1 MFSVSLLRSSN
12 ARALCVL
19 LLALASGACGE
30 TPTGPGAFAPFS
42 TQDLRAGTGAAAAS
56 GNTLRVNYK
65 LWLYDGAATD
75 NKGAMV
81 DSNVGGTA
89 FTFTLGA
96 GNVIEGWDVGLVGMQ
111 EGGLRRLVV
120 PPSQA
125 YGNVR
130 TGSIPPNSTLVF
142 EVELLTVS

>member
-1 MFSVSLLRSSN
+1 MFCVSPLHSWN
-12 ARALCVL
+12 ARALCVVL
-19 LLALASGACGE
+19 FALATVACGE
-30 TPTGPGAFAPFS
+30 TPTGPPPFAPFS

-56 GNTLRVNYK
+56 GNRLSVNYK
-65 LWLYDGAATD
+65 VWLYDGAATD
-75 NKGAMV
+75 NKGVMV

-89 FTFTLGA
+89 FTFTLGT
-96 GNVIEGWDVGLVGMQ
+96 GSVIEGWDVGLVGMQ

-130 TGSIPPNSTLVF
+130 NGSIPPNSTLVF